1 MFICMPIPF
10 LIPLITTGIKV
21 AANAIG
27 SHIANKRKI
36 NAENEYNSAMQQQIS
51 SLDEQIEGNYLD
63 SAEAQNALR
72 KMTDSN
78 TETLRQLNTDAIR
91 GGATDEA
98 KVAMASQL
106 NKRTADLTGDLAT
119 IGEQKKERLQAEK
132 REAQNQMA
140 EHKYKVNSD
149 TSGIDNILGSI
160 GTAAQTLGAAFAG
173 GASSNV
179 SDSVAAAKTFMDNA
193 NTTISSS
200 IGEDPLKYLNG
211 GQFNNGR

>member
-10 LIPLITTGIKV
+10 LIPLITTGINV

>member
-1 MFICMPIPF
+1 MPIPF
-10 LIPLITTGIKV
+10 LIPLITTGINV

>member
-1 MFICMPIPF
+1 MPIPF
-10 LIPLITTGIKV
+10 LIPLITTGINV

-27 SHIANKRKI
+27 SHIANKRRR
-36 NAENEYNSAMQQQIS
+36 NAEDEYNSAMQQQID
-51 SLDEQIEGNYLD
+51 SLDEQIEGDYLN

-78 TETLRQLNTDAIR
+78 TETLRQLNTGAIR

-119 IGEQKKERLQAEK
+119 IGEQKKERLRAEK
-132 REAQNQMA
+132 RNIQNQMA
-140 EHKYKVNSD
+140 QHKYQVNSD

-160 GTAAQTLGAAFAG
+160 GTAAQSLGAAYAG
-173 GASSNV
+173 GTNATV
-179 SDSVAAAKTFMDNA
+179 SDGVAAAKAYMDDA
-193 NTTISSS
+193 DTMIRSS
-200 IGEDPLKYLNG
+200 ISEDPLKYING
-211 GQFNNGR
+211 GQFKNGR

>member
-1 MFICMPIPF
+1 MPIPF
-10 LIPLITTGIKV
+10 LIPLIATGINV

-27 SHIANKRKI
+27 SHIANKRKR
-36 NAENEYNSAMQQQIS
+36 NAENEYNSAMQQQIG

-132 REAQNQMA
+132 REIQNQMA

-160 GTAAQTLGAAFAG
+160 GTAAQSLGAAFAG
-173 GASSNV
+173 GASTNV

-193 NTTISSS
+193 DTTISSS
-200 IGEDPLKYLNG
+200 IGGDPLKYLR
-211 GQFNNGR
+211 QSI